1 MTLTASFARIMRM
14 KNNKKRATG
23 RREAILVSVIL
34 FMALLI
40 FLIGRL
46 SFGTGTL
53 RLEISVDGNTI
64 KTFSL
69 DADQEYLLRV
79 DDDSF
84 NRLVI
89 RDGSAWISEASC
101 PDKLC
106 VHQGKIR
113 NEGEM
118 IVCLPNRMIAK
129 ITITPQ
135 AP

>member
-23 RREAILVSVIL
+23 QREAILVSVIL

-69 DADQEYLLRV
+69 DADQEYLLHV

-129 ITITPQ
+129 IAITPQ

>member
-1 MTLTASFARIMRM
+1 MTLTASFARMLRM

-53 RLEISVDGNTI
+53 HLEISVDGNII

-69 DADQEYLLRV
+69 DADQEYLLHV
-79 DDDSF
+79 EDDSF

>member
-1 MTLTASFARIMRM
+1 MTASFARMLRM

-53 RLEISVDGNTI
+53 HLEISVDGNII

-69 DADQEYLLRV
+69 DADQEYLLHV

>member
-53 RLEISVDGNTI
+53 LLEISVDGNTL

-69 DADQEYLLRV
+69 DDDQEYLLHV

-89 RDGSAWISEASC
+89 RDGSVWISEASC

-106 VHQGKIR
+106 VHQ
-113 NEGEM
+113 
-118 IVCLPNRMIAK
+118 
-129 ITITPQ
+129 
-135 AP
+135 